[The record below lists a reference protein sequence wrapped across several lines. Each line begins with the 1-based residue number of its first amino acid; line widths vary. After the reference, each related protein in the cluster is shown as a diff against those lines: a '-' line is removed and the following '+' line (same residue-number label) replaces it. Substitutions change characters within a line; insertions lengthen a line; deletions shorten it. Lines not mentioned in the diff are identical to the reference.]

1 MCYAE
6 AIFGGHMTPSCM
18 LDSIIYFYLTPT
30 DSINIQILSLDCVY
44 YMGTIPIVIQT
55 GTW

>member
-1 MCYAE
+1 MCYAK

-30 DSINIQILSLDCVY
+30 DSINIPILSLDCVY